1 MKAWLLALAVAAAP
15 QLQAATFRGTV
26 THVTDGDTLWVR
38 PANGGAPVEIRL
50 LHMDAPEG
58 CQRFGA
64 EAKRALRDR
73 VLDQRVRVRTDGT
86 DVYQRHL
93 ARVEHR
99 GEDVGGW
106 MVRQGYAWSITFQG
120 QPGPYAHE
128 QDKARIAGRGLWTLP
143 GAVDPR
149 SFRKRFGRCQ

>member
-1 MKAWLLALAVAAAP
+1 MKAWLLALVMVAAP
-15 QLQAATFRGTV
+15 QLHAASYRGTV

-38 PANGGAPVEIRL
+38 PASGGPPIEIRL
-50 LHMDAPEG
+50 LDMDAPEG

-73 VLDQRVRVRTDGT
+73 VLHQPVRVRTGGVD
-86 DVYQRHL
+86 DYRRQL
-93 ARVEHR
+93 ARIQHR

-106 MVRQGYAWSITFQG
+106 MVRQGYAWSITFRG
-120 QPGPYAHE
+120 KPGPYARQE
-128 QDKARIAGRGLWTLP
+128 AQARAATRGLWTLP